1 MAHRQVGAGERV
13 GVVWRQVAAHRRKG
27 FLGPPL
33 LVLCFEC
40 VGLLNRPPWHSQGP
54 FFAAY
59 PILVLISLQHK
70 PSHVRFYR
78 DYSIADFSF
87 CAFFT
92 AVATY
97 GAFLGP
103 ARTGVCEELSHHP
116 ELMRDVLE
124 MGLNLENCELWLE
137 RAVFAG
143 LAFMLVI
150 MVIRVSPHL
159 PCPCIALCI
168 THALREWVL
177 WQVNRA

>member
-1 MAHRQVGAGERV
+1 M
-13 GVVWRQVAAHRRKG
+13 
-27 FLGPPL
+27 
-33 LVLCFEC
+33 
-40 VGLLNRPPWHSQGP
+40 
-54 FFAAY
+54 
-59 PILVLISLQHK
+59 
-70 PSHVRFYR
+70 
-78 DYSIADFSF
+78 
-87 CAFFT
+87 
-92 AVATY
+92 ATY

-150 MVIRVSPHL
+150 IVIRVSPHL